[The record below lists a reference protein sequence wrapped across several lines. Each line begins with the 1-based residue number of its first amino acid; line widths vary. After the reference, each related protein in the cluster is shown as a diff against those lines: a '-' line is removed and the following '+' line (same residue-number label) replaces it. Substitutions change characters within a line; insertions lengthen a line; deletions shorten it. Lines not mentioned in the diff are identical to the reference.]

1 MFYLSNDEIKFVTI
15 LVYLE
20 FSIGSNRWS
29 NASLIWVLYLYNS
42 VPIMRFLLLL
52 TLGISLSLAVHDF
65 VLESANN
72 DFSGFKVILVNEV
85 THMVI
90 DF

>member
-1 MFYLSNDEIKFVTI
+1 
-15 LVYLE
+15 
-20 FSIGSNRWS
+20 
-29 NASLIWVLYLYNS
+29 
-42 VPIMRFLLLL
+42 MRFLLLL